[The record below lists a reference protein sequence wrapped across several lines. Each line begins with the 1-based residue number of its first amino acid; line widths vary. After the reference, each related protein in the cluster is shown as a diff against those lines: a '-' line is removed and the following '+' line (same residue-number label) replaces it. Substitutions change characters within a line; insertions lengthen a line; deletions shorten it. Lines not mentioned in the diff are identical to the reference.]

1 MKKMKKALAL
11 LLAAIMV
18 GGVALPNVA
27 KAAEP
32 VNLFDATSTDNIDN
46 RLTYNGTYKDSTT
59 NYANMFSS
67 HKISVSY
74 GDIVYWGGVGAED
87 YVACLYDANGTFIQQ
102 IRNNADAS
110 IGTAGLKYVETGNTV
125 LGYANRERKELNF
138 GLEITNQQSAS
149 IIVIGNISTKND
161 LKVYK
166 NLEDT
171 TGWPT
176 IEKTVV
182 PVTAENLFNKDDAD
196 NALQQLRLNGS
207 TTAVD
212 TTKYG
217 NLFSTH
223 YIPVENGDILYW
235 GDSGDE
241 TNIMAIYDSNKTFLK
256 QVKIGTD
263 TVERIA
269 TGGTT
274 TGYNGSSRNLQRFA
288 YKIETSGA
296 AYVSIVSNIDV
307 MDTFA
312 VYKNLED
319 TTGWPTI
326 AEPEVTI
333 GENLFDKDSADNA
346 LYTLRYNGTER
357 VDATKYAN
365 LFSTHYIPVADGDI
379 MYWGDSG
386 DETYIMAIYD
396 SNKTFIQQVNLNS
409 DPVERITTSG
419 TTSGYNGGS
428 RNLQRFAYKI
438 NNADAAYVTIFSNI
452 SQMESFAVY
461 KNLEDTTGWPTITPP
476 VDVEVE
482 IDEGVV
488 EALTGKKILFLGD
501 SITAAT
507 KDDKKLGGWAG
518 RVGTNYG
525 AITTNAGW
533 SGASVSTN
541 KSDRI
546 IAKMEANKTNTYDY
560 VILHGGVNDAMTKAP
575 LGAVSDSKNVAD
587 FDISTYAGALEE
599 LIYRAKEYFPNAK
612 VGFIVN
618 YATPNSTWG
627 GYTPDMAAYFH
638 TAKQVCEKWGIP
650 YIDLFFGSADV
661 NGKML
666 SYSWDILDVDNAIH
680 FYGQTGTEV
689 HIGGTGY
696 DIITPHI
703 AAFIASI
710 GVEDDG
716 NLFDKNSEGNLKNTL
731 KYNGNTKKDTTA
743 YANLFTTHMIPVE
756 RGDVLYWGDCGSE
769 TYIAALYD
777 KEGNFIHQVLYGEDP
792 DLGVIETSGTTTGF
806 NGGSRPLKR
815 FAYEVKD
822 SKACY
827 VTIFANIDKMDTF
840 AVYKNLDDTTGWPTL
855 RDTNLFD
862 RDSKDNKLATLAHG
876 ARTTTD
882 LAKYSN
888 MFTTHLMPVENGD
901 VVYWG
906 GVGCEDYVLRLYDAE
921 GKYIQ
926 QIRNNST
933 AGVGT
938 EGLAYTKTGV
948 TTTGYNYSTKDVVN
962 FAYEIANEQVAYM
975 TVTGNI
981 TELDNLQVFVNL
993 SNTKGWPTL
1002 VPGVD
1007 DSNPLKGK
1015 TALFVGDSITYG
1027 GTDGGWVSRIG
1038 RENSLIATNA
1048 GVSGSAISITNRVA
1062 NGDRKRIL
1070 TQLENNKANT
1080 YDYVIMHGG
1089 MNDAWDSWE
1098 VGSVSDSFDLAD
1110 FDNTTYAGGLEEL
1123 FYYAKQYFPDATLGF
1138 IVNYATPMST
1148 TSGSAATS
1156 GVYFRMAKEVCEKWG
1171 IPYIDLFDGEVEVD
1185 GKMLS
1190 YSYDILKVEE
1200 ATNFRASG
1208 DVHINADGYDIISP
1222 YISDW
1227 MRKLDQGGLNGASL
1241 TLEGKIKMNYYMV
1254 LSDKVLANEHAYVRF
1269 TRGDEV
1275 VEFPVAEGV
1284 DSDYG
1289 YAFPFQVSAK
1299 NMTDEI
1305 TVQLFSGDYELSE
1318 PEKFSVYEYASII
1331 IFEEEMNGTY
1341 GPKAAALA
1349 KAMLNYGG
1357 YAQEYFGYN
1366 TDNFANQDLSVEEK
1380 DLTSVTAESIADHK
1394 RGEQANAAIG
1404 RVAGSNLSL
1413 KESTVLK
1420 IYFKLA
1426 DGVDASALTF
1436 AVDGTE
1442 VEAVK
1447 NGAYYQ
1453 VSIEGIAAHNLD
1465 TVYTITVSDGTN
1477 TLTATYSA
1485 MTYVYNILSR
1495 DRAQELKDVMAAL
1508 RLYNL
1513 AADAYKEGV

>member
-1 MKKMKKALAL
+1 MSKIKKILSL
-11 LLAAIMV
+11 LIVFVMV
-18 GGVALPNVA
+18 VGLGIPNVA

-32 VNLFDATSTDNIDN
+32 ANLFDPNSEDNIDN
-46 RLTYNGTYKDSTT
+46 RLTYSGTYKESTSL
-59 NYANMFSS
+59 YGNMFTS
-67 HKISVSY
+67 HKIPVSY
-74 GDIVYWGGVGAED
+74 GDVVYWGGVGAED
-87 YVACLYDANGTFIQQ
+87 YVASIFDANGTFIEQ

-110 IGTAGLKYVETGNTV
+110 LGTAGLKYIETGNTV
-125 LGYANRERKELNF
+125 KGYRNANRAELKF
-138 GLEITNQQSAS
+138 AVEITNKKAAS

-176 IEKTVV
+176 VEKTII
-182 PVTAENLFNKDDAD
+182 PVENLFNKNDAD
-196 NALQQLRLNGS
+196 NALQQLRLNGN

-212 TTKYG
+212 STKYG

-223 YIPVENGDILYW
+223 YIPVANGDTIYW

-241 TNIMAIYDSNKTFLK
+241 TNIMAIYDANKTFLK
-256 QVKIGTD
+256 QVKLNVD

-269 TGGTT
+269 TSGTT
-274 TGYNGSSRNLQRFA
+274 TGYNGGSRNLQRFA
-288 YKIETSGA
+288 YKIETAGA
-296 AYVSIVSNIDV
+296 AYVSIVSNIDM

-326 AEPEVTI
+326 KKVGT
-333 GENLFDKDSADNA
+333 GENLFNKDDTDNV

-357 VDATKYAN
+357 KDTAKYAN
-365 LFSTHYIPVADGDI
+365 LFSTHYIPVEDGDVI
-379 MYWGDSG
+379 YWGNSG
-386 DETYIMAIYD
+386 DETYIMSIYD
-396 SNKTFIQQVNLNS
+396 SSKKYIQQVNLNN
-409 DPVERITTSG
+409 DPVQRIAVGG
-419 TTSGYNGGS
+419 TTTGYNGGS
-428 RNLQRFAYKI
+428 RNLQRFVYTI
-438 NNADAAYVTIFSNI
+438 DNANAAYITIFANI
-452 SQMESFAVY
+452 SEMDTFGVY
-461 KNLEDTTGWPTITPP
+461 KNLDDTSDWPTTNPP
-476 VDVEVE
+476 VDTEVE
-482 IDEGVV
+482 IDQNVV
-488 EALTGKKILFLGD
+488 AALTGKKILFLGD

-507 KDDKKLGGWAG
+507 KDDKGLGGWAG
-518 RVGTNYG
+518 RVGRNYG

-541 KSDRI
+541 KSSRI
-546 IAKMEANKTNTYDY
+546 IAKMQENKNNTYDY
-560 VILHGGVNDAMTKAP
+560 VILHGGVNDAMTSAP
-575 LGAVSDSKNVAD
+575 LGAVSDSKNVSD
-587 FDISTYAGALEE
+587 FDIATYVGALEE

-612 VGFIVN
+612 IGFIVN
-618 YATPNSTWG
+618 YQTPNSTWG
-627 GYTPDMAAYFH
+627 GYTKNMAPYFH
-638 TAKQVCEKWGIP
+638 MAKQVCEKWEIP

-661 NGKML
+661 NGKMM
-666 SYSWDILDVDNAIH
+666 SYSYDILAVDTAVNFHA
-680 FYGQTGTEV
+680 QTGTEV

-696 DIITPHI
+696 DLITPHI
-703 AAFIASI
+703 ASFIASI
-710 GVEDDG
+710 GAEDDG
-716 NLFDKNSEGNLKNTL
+716 NLFDKDSTDNLKYTL
-731 KYNGNTKKDTTA
+731 KYNGNTKKDESA

-777 KEGNFIHQVLYGEDP
+777 KDGNFLHQVLYGEDP
-792 DLGVIETSGTTTGF
+792 DLGVIETSGFTTGF
-806 NGGSRPLKR
+806 NGGNRPLKR

-827 VTIFANIDKMDTF
+827 VTFFANIDKMDTF
-840 AVYKNLDDTTGWPTL
+840 AVYKNLKDTTGWPTL
-855 RDTNLFD
+855 RDVNLFD
-862 RDSKDNKLATLAHG
+862 RDSKENKLATLDYNAN
-876 ARTTTD
+876 TKTD
-882 LAKYSN
+882 FAKYSN
-888 MFTTHLMPVENGD
+888 MFMTHKMPVKNGD

-906 GVGCEDYVLRLYDAE
+906 GVGCEDYVLRIYDKN
-921 GKYIQ
+921 GNFIQ
-926 QIRNNST
+926 QVRNNEDASLGT
-933 AGVGT
+933 A
-938 EGLAYTKTGV
+938 GLAYSKTG
-948 TTTGYNYSTKDVVN
+948 TTTIGYNYSKKDVVN
-962 FAYEIANEQVAYM
+962 FAYEIANEQAAYM
-975 TVTGNI
+975 TVCGNI

-1070 TQLENNKANT
+1070 TQLQNNKNNT

-1089 MNDAWDSWE
+1089 MNDAWDSWT
-1098 VGSVSDSFDLAD
+1098 VGDVSDSFEVAD

-1123 FYYAKQYFPDATLGF
+1123 FYYAKQYYPNATLGF

-1156 GVYFRMAKEVCEKWG
+1156 GVYFRMAKKVCEKWG

-1190 YSYDILKVEE
+1190 YSYDILKVNE

-1227 MRKLDQGGLNGASL
+1227 MRKLDQGELKGTSI
-1241 TLEGKIKMNYYMV
+1241 TLDGKIKVNGFMD
-1254 LSDKVLANEHAYVRF
+1254 LSDKVLANEHAYVKY
-1269 TRGDEV
+1269 TRGNEV
-1275 VEFPVAEGV
+1275 VEVPVADAV
-1284 DSDYG
+1284 STDNG
-1289 YAFPFQVSAK
+1289 YAFPFEISAK
-1299 NMTDEI
+1299 NMTDDI
-1305 TVQLFSGDYELSE
+1305 RMQLFSGDYELG
-1318 PEKFSVYEYASII
+1318 
-1331 IFEEEMNGTY
+1331 EEEVFSAYSYANAIISDSETY
-1341 GPKAAALA
+1341 GAKAVAMA

-1366 TDNFANQDLSVEEK
+1366 TGNLANKSLVAEEK
-1380 DLTSVTAESIADHK
+1380 DLSSVTADSIVDYK
-1394 RGEQANAAIG
+1394 RGEQADAAIG

-1413 KESTVLK
+1413 KTTTTLK
-1420 IYFKLA
+1420 VYFEIA
-1426 DGVDASALTF
+1426 EGVDASVLTF
-1436 AVDGTE
+1436 TVNGTE
-1442 VEAVK
+1442 VEVIQ
-1447 NGAYYQ
+1447 NGKYYQ
-1453 VSIEGIAAHNLD
+1453 VSIEGIAAHDLD
-1465 TVYTITVSDGTN
+1465 TVYTLTVSDGTN
-1477 TLTATYSA
+1477 TLEATYSA

>member
-1 MKKMKKALAL
+1 MTKMKKALAL

-18 GGVALPNVA
+18 IGVGLPNVA

-32 VNLFDATSTDNIDN
+32 VNLFDATSEDNIDY
-46 RLTYNGTYKDSTT
+46 RLTYNGTYKDSTA
-59 NYANMFSS
+59 NYGNMFTS
-67 HKISVSY
+67 HKIPVSY
-74 GDIVYWGGVGAED
+74 GDIIYWGGVGAED

-102 IRNNADAS
+102 IRNNSDAS
-110 IGTAGLKYVETGNTV
+110 IGTAGLEYVATGNTV
-125 LGYANRERKELNF
+125 VGYANRERQELNF
-138 GLEITNQQSAS
+138 GLEITNKQAAS
-149 IIVIGNISTKND
+149 IIVIGNISTKSD

-176 IEKTVV
+176 VEKTVV
-182 PVTAENLFNKDDAD
+182 PVTAENLF
-196 NALQQLRLNGS
+196 
-207 TTAVD
+207 
-212 TTKYG
+212 
-217 NLFSTH
+217 
-223 YIPVENGDILYW
+223 
-235 GDSGDE
+235 
-241 TNIMAIYDSNKTFLK
+241 
-256 QVKIGTD
+256 
-263 TVERIA
+263 
-269 TGGTT
+269 
-274 TGYNGSSRNLQRFA
+274 
-288 YKIETSGA
+288 
-296 AYVSIVSNIDV
+296 
-307 MDTFA
+307 
-312 VYKNLED
+312 
-319 TTGWPTI
+319 
-326 AEPEVTI
+326 
-333 GENLFDKDSADNA
+333 DKDSTDNA

-357 VDATKYAN
+357 VDETKYAN
-365 LFSTHYIPVADGDI
+365 LFSTHYIAVSDGDI

-396 SNKTFIQQVNLNS
+396 ADKTFIQQVNLNS

-419 TTSGYNGGS
+419 TTTGYNGGS
-428 RNLQRFAYKI
+428 RYLQRFAYEI
-438 NNADAAYVTIFSNI
+438 NNADAAYITIFSNI
-452 SQMESFAVY
+452 SQMDTFAVY
-461 KNLEDTTGWPTITPP
+461 ANLEDTTGWPTITPS
-476 VDVEVE
+476 VEVEVE

-488 EALTGKKILFLGD
+488 EVLTGKKILFAGD
-501 SITAAT
+501 SITNAT

-525 AITTNAGW
+525 AVTTNAGI
-533 SGASVSTN
+533 SGYSVSTS
-541 KSDRI
+541 KDVRI
-546 IAKMEANKTNTYDY
+546 ITQLESNKDNTYDY
-560 VILHGGVNDAMTKAP
+560 VILHGGVNDAMTSAP
-575 LGAVSDSKNVAD
+575 LGAVSDSTNVED
-587 FDISTYAGALEE
+587 FDISTFAGALEE
-599 LIYRAKEYFPNAK
+599 LIYRAKEYFPDAK
-612 VGFIVN
+612 IGYIVN

-627 GYTPDMAAYFH
+627 GYTKDMAAYFH
-638 TAKQVCEKWGIP
+638 MAKQVCEKWEVP

-661 NGKML
+661 NGQML
-666 SYSWDILDVDNAIH
+666 SYSYDILDVDNSTH
-680 FYGQTGTEV
+680 FYGQTSTEV
-689 HIGGTGY
+689 HIGGSGY

-716 NLFDKNSEGNLKNTL
+716 NLFDKDNAGNAKNTL
-731 KYNGNTKKDTTA
+731 KYKGTTKTDATA

-756 RGDVLYWGDCGSE
+756 RGDVIYWGDSGSE
-769 TYIAALYD
+769 TYIMCLYD
-777 KEGNFIHQVLYGEDP
+777 KEGNYIHQVLYGEDP
-792 DLGVIETSGTTTGF
+792 DLAVLETSGTTTGF
-806 NGGSRPLKR
+806 NGASRPLKR

-822 SKACY
+822 SNACY
-827 VTIFANIDKMDTF
+827 ATIFANIDMMDTF

-862 RDSKDNKLATLAHG
+862 RDSADNKLATLAHG
-876 ARTTTD
+876 ARTTTN
-882 LAKYSN
+882 LKTYSN
-888 MFTTHLMPVENGD
+888 MFTTHLMPVKDGD

-906 GVGCEDYVLRLYDAE
+906 GVGCEDYVLRLYDAN
-921 GKYIQ
+921 GDYIQ
-926 QIRNNST
+926 QIRNNADTSIGT
-933 AGVGT
+933 A
-938 EGLAYTKTGV
+938 GLAYTKTGT

-962 FAYEIANEQVAYM
+962 FAYEIVNENAAYM

-993 SNTKGWPTL
+993 SNTTGWPTL

-1015 TALFVGDSITYG
+1015 SALFVGDSITYG

-1038 RENSLIATNA
+1038 RENSLVVTNA

-1062 NGDRKRIL
+1062 NGDRARIL

-1098 VGSVSDSFDLAD
+1098 VGTLSDSFDVAD

-1123 FYYAKQYFPDATLGF
+1123 FYYANEYYPDATLGF

-1156 GVYFRMAKEVCEKWG
+1156 EVYFRMAKQVCEKWG
-1171 IPYIDLFDGEVEVD
+1171 IPYIDLFDGTVEVD
-1185 GKMLS
+1185 GEELS
-1190 YSYDILKVEE
+1190 YSFDILKVNE

-1222 YISDW
+1222 YISAW
-1227 MRKLDQGGLNGASL
+1227 LRTIGNGSLNGCSL
-1241 TLEGKIKMNYYMV
+1241 TLDGKIKVNFYMT
-1254 LSDKVLANEHAYVRF
+1254 LNEDIAASEYAYVRF

-1275 VEFPVAEGV
+1275 VEVPVKDVV
-1284 DSDYG
+1284 DTDYG
-1289 YAFPFQVSAK
+1289 YAFPFSVSAK

-1305 TVQLFSGDYELSE
+1305 TAQLFSGDFEAG
-1318 PEKFSVYEYASII
+1318 EKATYSVWEYASAII
-1331 IFEEEMNGTY
+1331 GDEETY
-1341 GPKAAALA
+1341 GANAVAAA

-1366 TDNFANQDLSVEEK
+1366 TDNLANKGLTEEEK
-1380 DLTSVTAESIADHK
+1380 DLSSVTADSIVDHK
-1394 RGEQANAAIG
+1394 RGEQANDAIG

-1413 KESTVLK
+1413 KTATTLK
-1420 IYFKLA
+1420 VYFELTE
-1426 DGVDASALTF
+1426 GVDASTLTF

-1442 VEAVK
+1442 VEAVR
-1447 NGAYYQ
+1447 NGKYYQ
-1453 VSIEGIAAHNLD
+1453 VSIEGIAAHDLD

-1513 AADAYKEGV
+1513 AADAYQEGV